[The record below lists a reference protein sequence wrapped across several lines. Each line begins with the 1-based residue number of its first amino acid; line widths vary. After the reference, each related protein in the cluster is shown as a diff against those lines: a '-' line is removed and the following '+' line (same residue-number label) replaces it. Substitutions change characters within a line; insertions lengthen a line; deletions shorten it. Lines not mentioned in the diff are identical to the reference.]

1 MITGI
6 ILASGFSRRMKDD
19 KLLIEVNGVKMVE
32 RVIQRCKE
40 SLLDEVILIYRKE
53 EVKHIGDSYNIKTL
67 YNPKAHL
74 GQSEGLKLGIREAE
88 DSEAYMFL
96 VGDQP
101 FINTELINKLI
112 EEYKKGQGLIVAP
125 YYNGSRGM
133 PIIFSAKFKDELLKV
148 QGDKGGR
155 DIIKKNPSL
164 VREIYIDNEKLGMDI
179 DTPIDLK
186 NIEGIQYLKNGRS
199 I

>member
-6 ILASGFSRRMKDD
+6 ILASGYSKRMRED
-19 KLLIEVNGVKMVE
+19 KLLMEIDGTRMIEL
-32 RVIQRCKE
+32 VIEKCKKS
-40 SLLDEVILIYRKE
+40 SLDNIILVYRTSDIK
-53 EVKHIGDSYNIKTL
+53 KIGEKYNIQTL

-74 GQSEGLKLGIREAE
+74 GQSEGLKLGVKASK

-101 FINTELINKLI
+101 FITTQLIDKLI
-112 EEYKKGQGLIVAP
+112 LEYRLSKASIVVP

-133 PIIFSAKFKDELLKV
+133 PTIFSSMLKDELLKV

-155 DIIKKNPSL
+155 GIIEKNIDL
-164 VREIYIDNEKLGMDI
+164 IRKVHIYDKKLGMDI
-179 DTPIDLK
+179 DTPEDFQQLTK
-186 NIEGIQYLKNGRS
+186 GLNCHSSKEV
-199 I
+199 